1 MGSRLKNLIVHQRG
15 PRDDARAAELMQ
27 HKSTQ
32 ESARAADKRE
42 PQSRLS
48 AAERRFEYL
57 RQQAGLF
64 VAPAVFLVVWFLP
77 LTGLDESAH
86 RLAAVISAVMVL
98 WVTEAIPLPVT
109 ALLGPAVCVVAGV
122 APVKD
127 IFRNF
132 ADPIIFLF
140 LGSFLLAE
148 AIFHHGLNRRIAF
161 QILGLKS
168 VGENPTRLLLAFG
181 GITGLLSMW
190 ISNTTTAAMMFPVG
204 VSILSE
210 MARRLSLRTGREV
223 QYTDLRFGTGLML
236 MTGFAATV
244 GGFATPVGT
253 PPNLIG
259 IGLIQKSL
267 GMEMHFF
274 KWMML
279 GLPLAILL
287 LVFLVWY
294 LNRVSPVEAD
304 LLAGNATW
312 IAAEKARLGALSR
325 GEKNVILVFGLT
337 VTLWLLPGFLALTL
351 GPESSVSRWVSA
363 RLPEAMVALLGA
375 VLLFVLPVNFPRRQF
390 TLSWAEAKRIDWGT
404 ILLFGGGLAMGDLMF
419 TTGLAM
425 WLGDGL
431 VHATKANSTL
441 GLTVLFAVLGSLVSQ
456 VTSNTA
462 SATMSVPVAIAVA
475 EAAGVSALEPALA
488 ACLGAGMGCLLPV
501 STPPNAIVYG
511 SGCVPLMKMIRHGFA
526 LNVVGIALI
535 TLLTNWLAPRI
546 F

>member
-1 MGSRLKNLIVHQRG
+1 MH
-15 PRDDARAAELMQ
+15 
-27 HKSTQ
+27 HKSAQ
-32 ESARAADKRE
+32 EPPRPAGKRE
-42 PQSRLS
+42 PQGLLS
-48 AAERRFEYL
+48 AAEQRFEYL

-77 LTGLDESAH
+77 LNGLDESAH

-109 ALLGPAVCVVAGV
+109 AMLGPAVCVVAGV
-122 APVKD
+122 APVRD

-181 GITGLLSMW
+181 GITGVLSMW

-236 MTGFAATV
+236 MTGFSATV

-267 GMEMHFF
+267 GVEMHFF

-304 LLAGNATW
+304 LLGGNASW
-312 IAAEKARLGALSR
+312 IAAEKARLGRLSR
-325 GEKNVILVFGLT
+325 GEKNVILVFSLT
-337 VTLWLLPGFLALTL
+337 VTLWLLPGVLALIL
-351 GPESSVSRWVSA
+351 GPEASASRWISA

-375 VLLFVLPVNFPRRQF
+375 VLLFVLPVNFRRRKF

-419 TTGLAM
+419 TTGLAT
-425 WLGDGL
+425 WLGEGL
-431 VHATKANSTL
+431 VQTTKASSTL

-511 SGCVPLMKMIRHGFA
+511 SGCIPLMKMVRHGFA

-535 TLLTNWLAPRI
+535 VVLTNWLAPRI